1 MLIDLLQIEETSL
14 NNKKKVFHK
23 LNKIVE
29 SLLFA
34 LTGFYE
40 YFYVQTKGAK
50 AHFLNKVGLY

>member
-14 NNKKKVFHK
+14 NNKKKEFHK

-34 LTGFYE
+34 QVFMNTFMYRLK
-40 YFYVQTKGAK
+40 VQKHT
-50 AHFLNKVGLY
+50 F